1 MSIHELAAVRKDR
14 PRMRRELTDDR
25 VFRDFIGAAGV
36 PCLDPVGGNG
46 RFSPAVDV
54 SETAGRFEVTAELP
68 GLDAKDIHV
77 TLNDGVLTVK
87 GEKRSGTGQ
96 GYVHKQ
102 RHYQERG
109 YGAFRRSFALP
120 PEVDTDGVTVYF
132 DNGVLK
138 IVFSKKTAV
147 QAEAFTAPTSQFK
160 FWLLPP
166 PADDRFRRGHPIRS
180 LVRAAGRF
188 LHH

>member
-25 VFRDFIGAAGV
+25 VFRDFIGAGV

-54 SETAGRFEVTAELP
+54 SETAERFEVTAELP